1 MSKASILNQLR
12 KLEVQ
17 LAEIHDA
24 MNNKYGAAHE
34 MTQKTMWA
42 YARVFSVLSDA
53 ENLFDEQSL
62 SEEDE

>member
-42 YARVFSVLSDA
+42 YARVFSVLSDVETA
-53 ENLFDEQSL
+53 FDEQSL
-62 SEEDE
+62 ENDE